1 MNINFILKKDRDDKE
16 LMDSMRAYIEI
27 KIGNETNT
35 IIQKLFLLD
44 IK

>member
-1 MNINFILKKDRDDKE
+1 
-16 LMDSMRAYIEI
+16 MDSKSAYIEI
-27 KIGNETNT
+27 KIGNEIDT

>member
-1 MNINFILKKDRDDKE
+1 MNINFILKKVRDDKE
-16 LMDSMRAYIEI
+16 LMDSKSAYIEI
-27 KIGNETNT
+27 KIGNETDT